1 VEKLDNVA
9 VHTDLNIAEHVK
21 QSQFDPQREATWAEY
36 TSAKFLFL
44 GHLVEIAGAQD
55 LHIVVIAKRG
65 KGVDLVERYFQGK
78 GFVHTRPRDEMG
90 GNVELSMQNGPL
102 SVGIHATQ
110 HDGIVETY
118 RPPAVILALDSS
130 FNASNP
136 SVEHLRTTYARN
148 GNLLPVVHL
157 LISNSSE
164 HIERCLPD
172 LPDSQ
177 KLRLLLHIVRS
188 LRDLLGDLQDN
199 ALSVQEDA
207 EELFTYLL
215 SENFNANWS
224 LPTIEPLHILIS
236 DDLQSED
243 PSGESGALQ
252 PSDSV
257 PSMNKRLFVSHKMFF
272 IMKASIDS
280 VQDSMDTDT
289 PDLKRQ
295 RLHVSQEVSQFT
307 ESSSGASQNLD
318 LITKLTTLENRLIE
332 MKSNHAA
339 ELDRLQTLL
348 SKAEDRSMER
358 NKSWETL
365 QHRFE
370 YRTNDLHKT
379 RQERDQLSTEK
390 TKIEQKLTRHQDEIT
405 KLKDERTQLKHDL
418 EAARN
423 DLKAEGGFKEEL
435 ENAREEIRKLTL
447 SNSSLER
454 KAEYE
459 KKQAEYTREQY
470 QNASNV
476 AAQSANEI
484 RQLRDENA
492 EINKKIA
499 AETAKLKEIRIQNDE
514 FKHVTRIKE
523 LEQALE
529 ARETLLRRK
538 EEDLRNI
545 RNNRPATRAT
555 STQPRSPKWGNGSRP
570 TSPGVNNGRMS
581 NLRFSSEMSL

>member
-1 VEKLDNVA
+1 
-9 VHTDLNIAEHVK
+9 
-21 QSQFDPQREATWAEY
+21 
-36 TSAKFLFL
+36 
-44 GHLVEIAGAQD
+44 
-55 LHIVVIAKRG
+55 
-65 KGVDLVERYFQGK
+65 
-78 GFVHTRPRDEMG
+78 
-90 GNVELSMQNGPL
+90 
-102 SVGIHATQ
+102 
-110 HDGIVETY
+110 
-118 RPPAVILALDSS
+118 
-130 FNASNP
+130 
-136 SVEHLRTTYARN
+136 
-148 GNLLPVVHL
+148 
-157 LISNSSE
+157 
-164 HIERCLPD
+164 
-172 LPDSQ
+172 
-177 KLRLLLHIVRS
+177 
-188 LRDLLGDLQDN
+188 
-199 ALSVQEDA
+199 
-207 EELFTYLL
+207 
-215 SENFNANWS
+215 
-224 LPTIEPLHILIS
+224 
-236 DDLQSED
+236 
-243 PSGESGALQ
+243 
-252 PSDSV
+252 
-257 PSMNKRLFVSHKMFF
+257 
-272 IMKASIDS
+272 
-280 VQDSMDTDT
+280 
-289 PDLKRQ
+289 
-295 RLHVSQEVSQFT
+295 
-307 ESSSGASQNLD
+307 
-318 LITKLTTLENRLIE
+318 
-332 MKSNHAA
+332 
-339 ELDRLQTLL
+339 
-348 SKAEDRSMER
+348 MER

-390 TKIEQKLTRHQDEIT
+390 TKMEQKLTRHQDEIT